1 MPKALDRALEL
12 FWRKDYEGI
21 SLSDLTAALGINRPS
36 LYAAFGDKE
45 VAIPESCRSLR
56 RRFGGVRAQG
66 ARIVQG
72 ARVVGR
78 LMHGAVDL
86 LTDPKTP
93 QDVYWSR
100 ARFLVAKR
108 LILCGVD

>member
-1 MPKALDRALEL
+1 MPKALDQALEL

-45 VAIPESCRSLR
+45 SLFR
-56 RRFGGVRAQG
+56 KAVDRYAEGSAAYVRKALELSK
-66 ARIVQG
+66 ARE
-72 ARVVGR
+72 VVGR

-93 QDVYWSR
+93 QDVCWSR
-100 ARFLVAKR
+100 ARFHVAKR